1 MEIAVAIIGGFAAGF
16 FAGGI
21 FAALRLSSLY
31 YNVQRD
37 VVRAGMFTF
46 ENGVYSVRRVE

>member
-1 MEIAVAIIGGFAAGF
+1 MEIAVALIGGFAAGF

-21 FAALRLSSLY
+21 FAALRLSLLH

-37 VVRAGMFTF
+37 AVMAGAFTF
-46 ENGVYSVRRVE
+46 EDGVYSVRRVE